1 MNGSTHDDAA
11 SALMALAANSKNGDD
26 ASIMEEAMDT
36 GGADTS
42 SKAGSSTPSS
52 NRFPEKVS
60 VIFKFLVSKV
70 TYTSDRIEFVIV
82 Q

>member
-36 GGADTS
+36 GEA
-42 SKAGSSTPSS
+42 KAGSSTPSS

-60 VIFKFLVSKV
+60 TIFKFVISKV
-70 TYTSDRIEFVIV
+70 
-82 Q
+82 